1 MNNNIMLLTT
11 GTTLVLLSAS
21 SLLLLPSTNAFSAP
35 PRVGGDPRRCRIRPR
50 SCTTGVVAAAAAAT
64 TTTTTTTTAAAI
76 INPLLS
82 NHSSVGSL
90 SVPPYVS
97 IQDTA
102 SSSALSSRKRM
113 YDDDDDDDDDNR
125 CVEAG
130 LVEYCSADNEPLIP
144 PMSFMEGVLS
154 TYVGPRFVLALV
166 AVLYGTNFPLGAI
179 MNDNLPASAATSSR
193 MVLAS
198 LVLSPFLSKL
208 RPTLRGQVLLGGGF
222 VSVGYISQSVA
233 LVDTS
238 PALVSFLGSATVLVC
253 PILHWLVDGRPMGIK
268 DAPQTWLVRFFTLL
282 PPFLFS
288 WGERAFFS
296 PRFAPHHY
304 LSLTLLSGGMK
315 YIYILRYI
323 IIERTGSGIVS
334 FGGGGIGIVRLVH
347 EYILPRPPVEIG
359 NGGCPLIAAGGWLRN
374 WRRE

>member
-1 MNNNIMLLTT
+1 MLASVYQMNYNIMLLTT

-21 SLLLLPSTNAFSAP
+21 TLPLLPSTDAFSAP

-50 SCTTGVVAAAAAAT
+50 SCTTGVVAAAAAA

-144 PMSFMEGVLS
+144 PMSFMESVLS
-154 TYVGPRFVLALV
+154 TYVGPRFTLAMV

-198 LVLSPFLSKL
+198 LVLSPFLSRL
-208 RPTLRGQVLLGGGF
+208 RPTLRYQVLLGGAF
-222 VSVGYISQSVA
+222 VSLGYISQSVA

-253 PILHWLVDGRPMGIK
+253 PVLQWLVDGRPMGIK
-268 DAPQTWLVRFFTLL
+268 DAPQTWLVSFSSL
-282 PPFLFS
+282 PSLPFY
-288 WGERAFFS
+288 GGTCGFS
-296 PRFAPHHY
+296 PVSHHIIIIS
-304 LSLTLLSGGMK
+304 LSLSLSLSLG
-315 YIYILRYI
+315 
-323 IIERTGSGIVS
+323 V
-334 FGGGGIGIVRLVH
+334 
-347 EYILPRPPVEIG
+347 
-359 NGGCPLIAAGGWLRN
+359 
-374 WRRE
+374 

>member
-1 MNNNIMLLTT
+1 MLASVYQMNYNIMLLTT

-21 SLLLLPSTNAFSAP
+21 TLLLLPSTDAFSAP

-50 SCTTGVVAAAAAAT
+50 SCTTGVVAAAAATT

-76 INPLLS
+76 ITPLLS
-82 NHSSVGSL
+82 NHSSAVGSL
-90 SVPPYVS
+90 SVPPYLS
-97 IQDTA
+97 IQDTT
-102 SSSALSSRKRM
+102 SSSSLLSRKRM
-113 YDDDDDDDDDNR
+113 YDDDDDGNR

-130 LVEYCSADNEPLIP
+130 LVEYCPADNEPLIP

-154 TYVGPRFVLALV
+154 THVGPRFVLALV

-222 VSVGYISQSVA
+222 VSLGYISQSVA

-253 PILHWLVDGRPMGIK
+253 PILQWLVDGRPMGIK
-268 DAPQTWLVRFFTLL
+268 DAPQTWLVRFFPLL

-288 WGERAFFS
+288 
-296 PRFAPHHY
+296 
-304 LSLTLLSGGMK
+304 
-315 YIYILRYI
+315 
-323 IIERTGSGIVS
+323 
-334 FGGGGIGIVRLVH
+334 GGGACVFFDPFLT
-347 EYILPRPPVEIG
+347 
-359 NGGCPLIAAGGWLRN
+359 A
-374 WRRE
+374 